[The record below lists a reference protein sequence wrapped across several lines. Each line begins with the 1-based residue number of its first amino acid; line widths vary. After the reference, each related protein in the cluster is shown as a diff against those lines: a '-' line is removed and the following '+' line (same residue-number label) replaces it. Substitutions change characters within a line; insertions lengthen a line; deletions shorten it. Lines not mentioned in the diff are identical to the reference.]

1 MQKKIIVACSGGP
14 DSMALLDKLYK
25 QGHTIIVA
33 HVNYH
38 KRDTANRDE
47 KIVRDYCQERSIE
60 VEVQEPTFDNK
71 SNFQSWARKVR
82 YDFFFELAAKN
93 DTDQIYVA
101 HHLDDHLETYLF
113 QKSRNMLCDHY
124 GLKSENIMK
133 GMKIIRPLLHET
145 KAQLIEYCD
154 QNNIEYGID
163 ESNLGNDYTRNK
175 IRHSQI
181 EKMSLLEKLRLNEE
195 IQKENIKLK
204 DKREKAASFLKGW
217 DRSIDTLL
225 KQEDAWFILEY
236 YLHLE
241 IGNHYSKKHMKS
253 LIEQLQ
259 SNCLLEFDGYYL
271 ESYEGMLYF
280 KKIKE
285 NKSHTVSYLEYI
297 TDDSFSLLKTGKVI
311 ESIYVSEKDFPLVI
325 RSVKPG
331 DQIKLRY
338 GTKKVSRFLI
348 DRKIPKIYRKEWLVM
363 ENSAKKVIFVPGIG
377 CDVEHFSIKPN
388 LFMVQYLT

>member
-25 QGHTIIVA
+25 QGHTIVVA

-47 KIVRDYCQERSIE
+47 IIVKDYCKERSIE
-60 VEVQEPTFDNK
+60 VEVLEPTFDNK

-82 YDFFFELAAKN
+82 YDFFFEIAAKN

-133 GMKIIRPLLHET
+133 DMKIIRPLLHET
-145 KAQLIEYCD
+145 KAQLMEYCD
-154 QNNIEYGID
+154 SNNIKYGID

-175 IRHSQI
+175 IRHSRI
-181 EKMSLLEKLRLNEE
+181 DKMSLLEKIRLNEE

-204 DKREKAASFLKGW
+204 NKREKADSFLKNW
-217 DRSIDTLL
+217 DRSIEALL
-225 KQEDAWFILEY
+225 KQKDAWFILEY
-236 YLHLE
+236 YLYLKT
-241 IGNHYSKKHMKS
+241 GNHYSKKYMKS
-253 LIEQLQ
+253 LVEQLQ
-259 SNCLLEFDGYYL
+259 SNCLLEINGYYL
-271 ESYEGMLYF
+271 ESYEGMMYF

-285 NKSHTVSYLEYI
+285 EKSYTISCLEYI
-297 TDDSFSLLKTGKVI
+297 TNASFSLSKNGKVI
-311 ESIYVSEKDFPLVI
+311 ESIHVSEKDFPLVI
-325 RSVKPG
+325 RNIKSG

>member
-1 MQKKIIVACSGGP
+1 MIIVACSGGP

-25 QGHTIIVA
+25 QGHNIIAA

-47 KIVRDYCQERSIE
+47 KIVKDYCIKRSIE
-60 VEVQEPTFDNK
+60 VKVLEPIFDNK

-93 DTDQIYVA
+93 NTDQIYVA
-101 HHLDDHLETYLF
+101 HHLDDHIETYLF
-113 QKSRNMLCDHY
+113 QKNRNMLCDHY
-124 GLKSENIMK
+124 GLKAENIMK
-133 GMKIIRPLLHET
+133 NMKIIRPLLHET
-145 KAQLIEYCD
+145 KAQLMEYCD
-154 QNNIEYGID
+154 LNNIEYGID

-181 EKMSLLEKLRLNEE
+181 EKMSLPEKIRLNDKIQEE
-195 IQKENIKLK
+195 NMKLN
-204 DKREKAASFLKGW
+204 DKRKKTDVFLKEW
-217 DRSIDTLL
+217 NCSIDILL
-225 KQEDAWFILEY
+225 RQDDAWFILEY
-236 YLHLE
+236 YLYSKT
-241 IGNHYSKKHMKS
+241 GNHYSKKHMVS
-253 LIEQLQ
+253 LLEQLQ
-259 SNCLLEFDGYYL
+259 SDCLLEINGYYL

-280 KKIKE
+280 KKINE
-285 NKSHTVSYLEYI
+285 RQSYTFSVLEYI
-297 TDDSFSLLKTGKVI
+297 TNDSFSLSKTGKVI
-311 ESIYVSEKDFPLVI
+311 ESVNVSEKDFPLVI
-325 RSVKPG
+325 RSVKAG

-363 ENSAKKVIFVPGIG
+363 ENSAKKIIFVPEIG

>member
-1 MQKKIIVACSGGP
+1 MQKKVIVACSGGP

-25 QGHTIIVA
+25 QGQKIVAA

-47 KIVRDYCQERSIE
+47 KIVRNYCKEKSIE
-60 VEVQEPTFDNK
+60 MEVLEPVFNNK
-71 SNFQSWARKVR
+71 SNFQNWARKVR
-82 YDFFFELAAKN
+82 YDFFFKLAVKN
-93 DTDQIYVA
+93 NTDQIYVA

-113 QKSRNMLCDHY
+113 QKSRNMLCDCY
-124 GLKSENIMK
+124 GLKSKNIMK
-133 GMKIIRPLLHET
+133 NMKILRPLLHET
-145 KAQLIEYCD
+145 KAQLTEYCD
-154 QNNIEYGID
+154 LNNIEYGID

-175 IRHSQI
+175 IRHSKI
-181 EKMSLLEKLRLNEE
+181 EKMSLSEKLRLNDE
-195 IQKENIKLK
+195 IQNENIKLK
-204 DKREKAASFLKGW
+204 QKREKADLFLKGW
-217 DRSIDTLL
+217 DQSIDALL

-236 YLHLE
+236 YLHLK
-241 IGNHYSKKHMKS
+241 IGNHYSKKHMLS
-253 LIEQLQ
+253 LVEQLR
-259 SNCLLEFDGYYL
+259 SDCFLEIDGYYL

-285 NKSHTVSYLEYI
+285 NQSYTFSCLEYI
-297 TDDSFSLLKTGKVI
+297 TNDSFSLSKDGKTI
-311 ESIYVSEKDFPLVI
+311 ESISVSEEDFPLVI
-325 RSVKPG
+325 RSIKPG

-363 ENSAKKVIFVPGIG
+363 ENSAKKVIFVPEIG

>member
-1 MQKKIIVACSGGP
+1 M
-14 DSMALLDKLYK
+14 
-25 QGHTIIVA
+25 
-33 HVNYH
+33 
-38 KRDTANRDE
+38 
-47 KIVRDYCQERSIE
+47 
-60 VEVQEPTFDNK
+60 
-71 SNFQSWARKVR
+71 
-82 YDFFFELAAKN
+82 
-93 DTDQIYVA
+93 
-101 HHLDDHLETYLF
+101 
-113 QKSRNMLCDHY
+113 
-124 GLKSENIMK
+124 
-133 GMKIIRPLLHET
+133 
-145 KAQLIEYCD
+145 EYCD
-154 QNNIEYGID
+154 QNNIEYGSD

-259 SNCLLEFDGYYL
+259 SNCLLEIDGYYL

-285 NKSHTVSYLEYI
+285 NKSYTVSYLEYI